1 MKTRIITLALFMGP
15 KLRLHRNSQKR
26 YYIDDAIYFITTN
39 TYNGYPYLKIDILCE
54 LFAYEIET
62 YKQINEFKIHGYKI
76 NPEHIHLLIEPYGK
90 CNYSQIIRSLKSNFA
105 RNANRVLGYE
115 KLFITSKAGSR
126 DPAFVEHV
134 RLLQKSCDQFI
145 KQFGVN
151 HNIPKFK
158 WQSSFYDHIIR
169 DDFDYLQHL
178 KYIQNQWIKHKL
190 PSNKWCWVI
199 GENKEGNLN
208 EYI

>member
-1 MKTRIITLALFMGP
+1 M
-15 KLRLHRNSQKR
+15 
-26 YYIDDAIYFITTN
+26 
-39 TYNGYPYLKIDILCE
+39 CE
-54 LFAYEIET
+54 LFVREIDT
-62 YKQINEFKIHGYKI
+62 YSRINKFGVHGYKI
-76 NPEHIHLLIEPYGK
+76 NPEHIHLLIQPYGK
-90 CNYSQIIRSLKSNFA
+90 YNYSKIICLLKSNFA

-115 KLFITSKAGSR
+115 KLFIPMKAGSR
-126 DPAFVEHV
+126 DPAFEQHV
-134 RLLQKSCDQFI
+134 QLLNNLRNQFI
-145 KQFGVN
+145 RQHGKN

-199 GENKEGNLN
+199 GKNKEKN
-208 EYI
+208 